1 MTVYTIA
8 IGKGGS
14 TKTTTA
20 AELAYHL
27 ARTGHRVLAIDLDQ
41 QGNLTTRLG
50 ITPET
55 SVTAVAADV
64 LIGAATATAAAI
76 PSPAVPG
83 VDVLVG
89 TRDLTQLD
97 QRPEVI
103 TALRDDPT
111 LDQWDDIVIDT
122 PPAIGVPTLGALAAA
137 DLVIA
142 PVVSAGEAY
151 DQVGELA
158 HIIATRI
165 APRLHPGQ
173 TIHWIIPTRQRPG
186 RLLDADVLQ
195 ELHQHW
201 PGRVTTCV
209 RDAVAV
215 GDSYIAGLP
224 VGLYRPDAPVV
235 ADYHA
240 ALSQITGATHGR

>member
-1 MTVYTIA
+1 MTIYTIA

-14 TKTTTA
+14 AKTTTA

-27 ARTGHRVLAIDLDQ
+27 THAGRRVLAIDLDG
-41 QGNLTTRLG
+41 QGNLTARLG
-50 ITPET
+50 VTPDT
-55 SVTAVAADV
+55 PVTAVAADV
-64 LIGAATATAAAI
+64 LIGAATALEAAI
-76 PSPAVPG
+76 PSPAVTG
-83 VDVLVG
+83 VDVLAG
-89 TRDLTQLD
+89 TRDLAQVD

-111 LDQWDDIVIDT
+111 LTGWDDVVIDT
-122 PPAIGVPTLGALAAA
+122 PPAMGVPTLGALAAA
-137 DLVIA
+137 DVVIA
-142 PVVSAGEAY
+142 PVVAAGEAY
-151 DQVGELA
+151 DQVGELERV
-158 HIIATRI
+158 IATRI

-173 TIHWIIPTRQRPG
+173 RIHWILPTRQRAG
-186 RLLDADVLQ
+186 RLLDADVLN
-195 ELHQHW
+195 ELQLNW

-240 ALSQITGATHGR
+240 ALAMITGATHD